1 MQHPLLRTIL
11 GRLSSLADTTHPERL
26 LSLDEALQLVTLL
39 PEATLDLLTL
49 ASAVRAFFRPN
60 ATFTCGIVNAK
71 SGRCPENCAFC
82 AQSVHYATGAAV
94 YPLIEED
101 ALLRRAESLLEAG
114 ALRFGIVTSGTA
126 LHGAELDR
134 LCQIA
139 ERITREVGIELCG
152 SLGQL
157 TGDRA
162 VRLRQAGF
170 TSYHHN
176 LETAASYFSAICSTH
191 AYAEDVE
198 TVRVARAAGLRVCC
212 GGILGLGE
220 TWSQRVELA
229 ETLRE
234 LDVDSIPLNFLNP
247 IPGTP
252 LASRHPLPPA
262 EALRCIALFRLLHP
276 SRDILVC
283 GGRPQ
288 TLGDWQSWLFLAGAN
303 GLMTGNYLTT
313 AGSAFENDN
322 AMLKTLG
329 LLRT

>member
-1 MQHPLLRTIL
+1 MQNPLLRTIL
-11 GRLSSLADTTHPERL
+11 NRLSSLSDPSAPKRL
-26 LSLDEALQLVTLL
+26 LTTDEALELATL
-39 PEATLDLLTL
+39 PRTSTLDLLTL
-49 ASAVRAFFRPN
+49 AGMVRSLCKPD
-60 ATFTCGIVNAK
+60 ATLTCGIVNAR

-82 AQSVHYATGAAV
+82 AQSAHYSTGAPV
-94 YPLIEED
+94 YPLLDEET
-101 ALLRRAESLLEAG
+101 LLHRAEILHEAG
-114 ALRFGIVTSGTA
+114 VRRFGIVTSGTA
-126 LHGAELDR
+126 LHGTELDR

-157 TGDRA
+157 TSDRA
-162 VRLRQAGF
+162 TRLRQAGF

-198 TVRVARAAGLRVCC
+198 TVRVALAAGLRVCC

-220 TWSQRVELA
+220 TWRQRVEFA
-229 ETLRE
+229 ETLQE
-234 LDVDSIPLNFLNP
+234 LHVDSIPLNFLNP

-252 LASRHPLPPA
+252 LAFRKPLSPA

-288 TLGDWQSWLFLAGAN
+288 TLGTWQSWLFLAGAN

-313 AGSAFENDN
+313 TGSTFENDR
-322 AMLKTLG
+322 AMLETLG
-329 LLRT
+329 LLST